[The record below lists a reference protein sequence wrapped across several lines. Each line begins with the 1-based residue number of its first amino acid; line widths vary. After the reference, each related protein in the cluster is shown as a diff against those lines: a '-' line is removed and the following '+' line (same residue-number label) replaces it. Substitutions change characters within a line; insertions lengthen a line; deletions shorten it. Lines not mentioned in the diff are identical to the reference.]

1 MIKGPQEHKLIHSIW
16 WKWITLPQMSNRWNQ
31 ARQIKL
37 QKLEQLHHIQLT
49 LKHTLQVGTI
59 LETKCRYKDEKRW
72 TLVELSA
79 AIFRL
84 SIPLIFYTALLQTI
98 STFCAILDIVL
109 RFVLGKMVKIISNS
123 VKVTPTTIVFIVK
136 AT

>member
-1 MIKGPQEHKLIHSIW
+1 MIKGPQERKLIHSIW

-72 TLVELSA
+72 ALVELSA

-84 SIPLIFYTALLQTI
+84 SIPLI